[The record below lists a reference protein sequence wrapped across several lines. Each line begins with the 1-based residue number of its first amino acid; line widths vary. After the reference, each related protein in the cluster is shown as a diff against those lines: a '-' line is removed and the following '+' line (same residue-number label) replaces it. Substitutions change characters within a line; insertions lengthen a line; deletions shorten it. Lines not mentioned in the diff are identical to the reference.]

1 LFSVLHWSPAT
12 FRDMSAP
19 WPEELPRGFQFEH
32 YTLLDCVWRG
42 SVASVYRA
50 ESAAHGVVALKVFD
64 RPKSEK
70 PPSER
75 RISKGARTASIR
87 HPNLA
92 PVLASGE
99 WQGRPYVASEW
110 LDGCDLED
118 YLDSWGAMSEDEVAE
133 LGLHLISGLMA
144 LHHDGAVHGDI
155 KPSSIFLCNGA
166 DGDVIPKLLVSDLPS
181 FSGLASPVDSTT
193 RQLAVSTPAYLPPEA
208 IRGRGAGPS
217 SDQYSVC
224 AVLYECALG
233 HPPFEGESLL
243 QLLRSMAVGRIIA
256 PRSIRPELSEALEA
270 AVLRG
275 LRTDPAE
282 RFESLRE
289 LGGAL
294 WPLVSERAR
303 EPWARSFGPAAASA
317 SKPSSGR
324 RSLAGGPAP
333 TAGRSQKG
341 AKKPAAL
348 FVLAASIALSIGIGA
363 FYLYSVRNDSVRSG
377 AGNPPPPPEGSPS
390 SAEGHRVQF

>member
-1 LFSVLHWSPAT
+1 
-12 FRDMSAP
+12 MSAP
-19 WPEELPRGFQFEH
+19 WPEELPRGFVFER
-32 YTLLDCVWRG
+32 YTLLECVWRG

-64 RPKSEK
+64 RAKSEK
-70 PPSER
+70 RPGQR
-75 RISKGARTASIR
+75 RISKGARSASVR

-99 WQGRPYVASEW
+99 WHGRSYVVSEW

-118 YLDSWGAMSEDEVAE
+118 YLDRWGAMSEEEVAE

-144 LHHDGAVHGDI
+144 LHHDGALHGDI

-166 DGDVIPKLLVSDLPS
+166 DGDVIPKLLVSDLPN

-193 RQLAVSTPAYLPPEA
+193 RQIAVSTPAYLSPEA

-243 QLLRSMAVGRIIA
+243 QLLRSMAVGRIITL
-256 PRSIRPELSEALEA
+256 RSIRPELSEVLEGA
-270 AVLRG
+270 ILRG
-275 LRTDPAE
+275 LRPDPAE

-289 LGGAL
+289 LGRAL

-303 EPWARSFGPAAASA
+303 EPWARSFGAVPAPVA
-317 SKPSSGR
+317 KLSSGR
-324 RSLAGGPAP
+324 WSLAEGASE
-333 TAGRSQKG
+333 ASRSQKAG

-363 FYLYSVRNDSVRSG
+363 FYLYSVRSG
-377 AGNPPPPPEGSPS
+377 AGNPPPAPEGASPR
-390 SAEGHRVQF
+390 SAAGLQVQF

>member
-1 LFSVLHWSPAT
+1 
-12 FRDMSAP
+12 MSAP
-19 WPEELPRGFQFEH
+19 WPEELPQGFVFER
-32 YTLLDCVWRG
+32 YTLLECVWRG

-64 RPKSEK
+64 RAKSEK
-70 PPSER
+70 QSGQG
-75 RISKGARTASIR
+75 RISKGARSASAR

-99 WQGRPYVASEW
+99 WQGRSYVASEW

-118 YLDSWGAMSEDEVAE
+118 YLDRWGAMSEEEVAE

-144 LHHDGAVHGDI
+144 LHHDGALHGDI
-155 KPSSIFLCNGA
+155 KPSSIFLSNGA
-166 DGDVIPKLLVSDLPS
+166 DGDVIPKLLVSDLPN

-193 RQLAVSTPAYLPPEA
+193 RQVAVSTPAYLSPEA

-243 QLLRSMAVGRIIA
+243 QLLRSMAAGRIIT

-270 AVLRG
+270 AILRG
-275 LRTDPAE
+275 LRTEPDE
-282 RFESLRE
+282 RFDSLRE
-289 LGGAL
+289 LGRAL

-303 EPWARSFGPAAASA
+303 EPWARSFGAAAA
-317 SKPSSGR
+317 PVNEPSSGR
-324 RSLAGGPAP
+324 WSHGAAPA
-333 TAGRSQKG
+333 AHRSQKAS

-363 FYLYSVRNDSVRSG
+363 FYLYSLRNDSVRNG
-377 AGNPPPPPEGSPS
+377 VHNPPPPPEPGSS
-390 SAEGHRVQF
+390 RSAAELQVQF